1 MDLGYA
7 KKQYMK
13 RITSWHWHEQ
23 DNQPPQQGASAEFTG
38 GLTDL
43 WAYVFLTIFLSF
55 SIQYW
60 PHFSLPRTT
69 TAPDPPPPTPHKKTK
84 TKKVYRMEPGEGCKG
99 KKSH

>member
-7 KKQYMK
+7 KKQNMK
-13 RITSWHWHEQ
+13 RIISWHWYEQ

-55 SIQYW
+55 SIQY
-60 PHFSLPRTT
+60 PISLFP
-69 TAPDPPPPTPHKKTK
+69 APPPPPPPPTPHPPQKKK
-84 TKKVYRMEPGEGCKG
+84 QKQ
-99 KKSH
+99 KSLSHGTWWRL